1 MIRVSLKRLLYHL
14 LLLPLLHPHL
24 LLLHDFVLLNLQ
36 LMPADCES
44 QLLCSPL
51 KLNTWYHFLNLS
63 EILMSLD
70 KLDFPHRFFR
80 CSSQSNW
87 VEELVSSPLLTPF
100 SIRQRK
106 SVNIIL
112 ILWQPSRKIHT
123 GCSFGVFSSVATSSS
138 NQIKS
143 EDLIPLLEISII
155 QKDLT
160 SPPRPFWLLLNI

>member
-80 CSSQSNW
+80 CSSHSNW

-106 SVNIIL
+106 SLNNRLTIWHL
-112 ILWQPSRKIHT
+112 SCSIHP
-123 GCSFGVFSSVATSSS
+123 GGRFGAFSPLNSSS
-138 NQIKS
+138 SSQSKNYY
-143 EDLIPLLEISII
+143 LITL
-155 QKDLT
+155 
-160 SPPRPFWLLLNI
+160 FWLYRKSWWPRTD